1 MPRPLWKGAISFGMV
16 SIPIKLY
23 TATEDKDVRFNM
35 LHEKDHSRV
44 KQKLFCAEEDIEI
57 DRSTEVVKG
66 YEVSPGNYVIMED
79 EDFEKVNVPSTHT
92 IDIKSFVNL
101 EDIDP
106 ILYQKTYYLEPE
118 EVGQKPFA
126 LLMAALRETKRVAI
140 AKVTLRQKEQLCSLR
155 LYGDTIALETM
166 FYADEVRDTRDLAVP
181 GENVKVTQ
189 KDLDMARSLVE
200 MLSDEEFDYSEYKDE
215 YREALLEIISKK
227 AEGETIEAPAPQAAK
242 ITDLTE
248 ALRASVEE
256 IRRRKAGKNGSSSD
270 DEDEEEAPRRSRAK
284 AKSA

>member
-16 SIPIKLY
+16 SIPIKIY
-23 TATEDKDVRFNM
+23 TATEEKDVRFNM

-44 KQKLFCAEEDIEI
+44 KQKLFCAEEDVEI
-57 DRSTEVVKG
+57 DRSSEVVKG
-66 YEVSPGNYVIMED
+66 YEITPGSYVIMDE
-79 EDFEKVNVPSTHT
+79 EDFDKVNVPSTHT

-118 EVGQKPFA
+118 EIGQKPFA
-126 LLMAALRETKRVAI
+126 LLMAALRETNRVAI
-140 AKVTLRQKEQLCSLR
+140 AKVTFRQKEQLCSLR

-166 FYADEVRDTRDLAVP
+166 FYADEVRTTDELSVP
-181 GENVKVTQ
+181 GENVEVTDR
-189 KDLDMARSLVE
+189 DLTMARSLVD
-200 MLSDEEFDYSEYKDE
+200 MLSEDDFDFSQFKDE
-215 YREALLEIISKK
+215 YREGLLEIISKK
-227 AEGETIEAPAPQAAK
+227 AEGQIIEAPAPAAAK

-256 IRRRKAGKNGSSSD
+256 IRKRKGSNS
-270 DEDEEEAPRRSRAK
+270 EAEEAPRSRSRK
-284 AKSA
+284 KSA

>member
-35 LHEKDHSRV
+35 LHETDHSRV
-44 KQKLFCAEEDIEI
+44 KQKLFCAEEDVEI

-66 YEVSPGNYVIMED
+66 YEITPGNYVIMDE

-92 IDIKSFVNL
+92 IDIKSFVDL
-101 EDIDP
+101 QDIDP

-166 FYADEVRDTRDLAVP
+166 YYADEVRSTQDLAVP
-181 GENVKVTQ
+181 GENVSVTQ
-189 KDLDMARSLVE
+189 RDLDMARSLVE
-200 MLSDEEFDYSEYKDE
+200 MLSDEEFEYEQYKDE

-227 AEGETIEAPAPQAAK
+227 AEGQTVEAPAPQVAK

-256 IRRRKAGKNGSSSD
+256 IRKRKAGKDGASS
-270 DEDEEEAPRRSRAK
+270 DEEEAPRRKAR

>member
-35 LHEKDHSRV
+35 LHKDDMSRV
-44 KQKLFCAEEDIEI
+44 KQKLFCAEEDIEV
-57 DRSTEVVKG
+57 DRATEVVKG
-66 YEVSPGNYVIMED
+66 YEVTPGNYVIMED
-79 EDFEKVNVPSTHT
+79 DDFEKVNVPSTHT
-92 IDIKSFVNL
+92 IDIKSFVDL
-101 EDIDP
+101 RDIDP

-118 EVGQKPFA
+118 EVGLKPFA
-126 LLMAALRETKRVAI
+126 LLMAALRETNRVAI

-155 LYGDTIALETM
+155 LYGETIALETM
-166 FYADEVRDTRDLAVP
+166 YYADEVRSTQELSVP
-181 GENVKVTQ
+181 GERVEVTRR
-189 KDLDMARSLVE
+189 DLDMARSLVE
-200 MLSDEEFDYSEYKDE
+200 MLSDEDFDFTEYKDE
-215 YREALLEIISKK
+215 YREGLLEIISKK
-227 AEGETIEAPAPQAAK
+227 AEGQTIEAPAPQAAK

-256 IRRRKAGKNGSSSD
+256 IRKRKSGSNGASKD
-270 DEDEEEAPRRSRAK
+270 DEEEEAPRRKAR

>member
-1 MPRPLWKGAISFGMV
+1 MV

-23 TATEDKDVRFNM
+23 TATEEKDVRFNM
-35 LHEKDHSRV
+35 LHREDMSRV
-44 KQKLFCAEEDIEI
+44 KQKLFCAEEDVEI
-57 DRSTEVVKG
+57 DRGSDVVKG
-66 YEVSPGNYVIMED
+66 YEVTPGHYVVMDD

-118 EVGQKPFA
+118 EVGQKPYA
-126 LLMAALRETKRVAI
+126 LLMAALRETNRVAI

-166 FYADEVRDTRDLAVP
+166 FYADEVRSTSELAVP
-181 GENVKVTQ
+181 GEDVKVTER
-189 KDLDMARSLVE
+189 DLAMARSLVE
-200 MLSDEEFDYSEYKDE
+200 MLSDEFDYEQYKDE
-215 YREALLEIISKK
+215 YREALLEIITKK
-227 AEGETIEAPAPQAAK
+227 AEGQVIEAPAPAAAK

-256 IRRRKAGKNGSSSD
+256 IRKRKAASA
-270 DEDEEEAPRRSRAK
+270 EPEEAPARRTR

>member
-23 TATEDKDVRFNM
+23 TATEDKDVHFNM
-35 LHEKDHSRV
+35 LHAADNSRV

-57 DRSTEVVKG
+57 DRGTEVVKG
-66 YEVSPGNYVIMED
+66 YELTKDHYVIMDD

-101 EDIDP
+101 QDIDP

-118 EVGQKPFA
+118 EIGQKPYA
-126 LLMAALRETKRVAI
+126 LLMAALRETNRVAI

-166 FYADEVRDTRDLAVP
+166 FYADEVRSTQDLSIP
-181 GENVKVTQ
+181 GENVEVTQ
-189 KDLDMARSLVE
+189 RDLDMARSIVE
-200 MLSDEEFDYSEYKDE
+200 MLSEEDFDFSEYKDD

-227 AEGETIEAPAPQAAK
+227 AEGQTIEAPAPQVAK
-242 ITDLTE
+242 ITDLTQ

-256 IRRRKAGKNGSSSD
+256 IRKRKAGTNGASKD
-270 DEDEEEAPRRSRAK
+270 DEEAPRSRAK
-284 AKSA
+284 ARSA